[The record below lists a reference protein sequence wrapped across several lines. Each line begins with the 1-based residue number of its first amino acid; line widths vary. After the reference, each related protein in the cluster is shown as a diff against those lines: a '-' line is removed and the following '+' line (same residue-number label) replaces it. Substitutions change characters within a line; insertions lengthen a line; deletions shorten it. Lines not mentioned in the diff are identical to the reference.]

1 MDFCSLVLSSRP
13 RLSIE
18 IEVLIVSRTNQAASR
33 RGFTLI
39 ELLVVIAIIAVLIA
53 LLLPAVQAAREA
65 ARRAQCTNNLK
76 QLALAVHN
84 YISSNDCLPM
94 GLVDQSSPYLPPKY
108 VSTSFGPMLPLT
120 QFTEQLQ
127 LYNAMNFNLLVW
139 DPQNTTIVATGMSL
153 LWCPSDPGVDQ
164 PQMITYTTNGV
175 GPYPLRYSSYAGCAG
190 TWFNNIWAN
199 YYNPPTGNTIM
210 NGVFYAFSVTKLA
223 SITDGTS
230 NTLMLGEHTRAIENS
245 ADQVCWHWWTS
256 GNYGDTIFTAFW
268 PINPQKKLPYSC
280 QGTNA
285 HPPVEAASSMHPGGA
300 NFAFMDGSVRFIK
313 ETISSWNNNP
323 NNTAAGGGTTLTCLP
338 PGITATTSSAGDF
351 PIWSVTQAG
360 GGQVFGVYQQLATR
374 NGGETI
380 SSDQY

>member
-1 MDFCSLVLSSRP
+1 VRQRNRP
-13 RLSIE
+13 
-18 IEVLIVSRTNQAASR
+18 VFR

-53 LLLPAVQAAREA
+53 LLLPAVQSAREA

-84 YISSNDCLPM
+84 YVSSIDCLPM
-94 GLVDQSSPYLPPKY
+94 GLVDQTSAYLPGY
-108 VSTSFGPMLPLT
+108 IITSFGPMLPLT
-120 QFTEQLQ
+120 QYTEQMP
-127 LYNAMNFNLLVW
+127 LYNAMNFSLNMW
-139 DPQNTTIVATGMSL
+139 DPQNTTIVATGMTT
-153 LWCPSDPGVDQ
+153 LWCPSDAGVEQ
-164 PQMITYTTNGV
+164 PQMLTYTINGT

-190 TWFNNIWAN
+190 PWFNSIWAH
-199 YYNPPTGNTIM
+199 YYPQPNGENTM
-210 NGVFYAFSVTKLA
+210 LGVFYAFSATKLA

-230 NTLMLGEHTRAIENS
+230 NTLMFGERTRAIEN
-245 ADQVCWHWWTS
+245 AQDQICWHWWTS
-256 GNYGDTIFTAFW
+256 GNYGDTIFTTFW

-280 QGTNA
+280 QGPSA

-313 ETISSWNNNP
+313 ESVSSWNNNP
-323 NNTAAGGGTTLTCLP
+323 NNTASGGGTTLTCLP
-338 PGITATTSSAGDF
+338 AGITATASSANANNF
-351 PIWSVTQAG
+351 PIWNVTQT
-360 GGQVFGVYQQLATR
+360 GGQVLGVYQQLSTR